1 MHFNLQ
7 RILLIVGIASIHA
20 KPTPLFSKPTT
31 LSLSSRKIGGASV
44 SRKRGLHVSRALKRS
59 LSPTSIPLT
68 DDFRGTELEWYGSIQ
83 GKLYNIGTPPQDFTV
98 VFDTGSGELVIPGT
112 NCTTSCANQ
121 KKFDPTQSST
131 FKPNAGDGIFE
142 ESFLTGG
149 DASPWGLKDWSMSL
163 VEVSDTMTVGGLSV
177 SDVSFLLIQN
187 QSQPFSEDPYDG
199 ILGLSTTSSATSF
212 FQGLITQGLPPIYG
226 FYMAPHSVGGAEM
239 TLGGVDSSKFTSQ
252 TTFAPIVADGHG
264 AWILNSSGIAVNGQT
279 NDVLAV
285 HTEVLFDTGT
295 TNVFLP
301 LAMAEAL
308 YAFISPEI
316 QPNPTEPGAWGI
328 PCSKVGSLPASVD
341 FTLQSVAGTAFNVTI
356 PSSELSVG
364 PFVGNNSLCQAMFNS
379 WPANF
384 SIPPII
390 GNSLFKHYYTTWD
403 SGNLALGF
411 ALISGYFSR

>member
-31 LSLSSRKIGGASV
+31 LSLSSRKIGGSQ
-44 SRKRGLHVSRALKRS
+44 L
-59 LSPTSIPLT
+59 
-68 DDFRGTELEWYGSIQ
+68 
-83 GKLYNIGTPPQDFTV
+83 GTPPQDFTV
-98 VFDTGSGELVIPGT
+98 VFDTGSDELVIPGT

-131 FKPNAGDGIFE
+131 FKLNTGDGIFE

-163 VEVSDTMTVGGLSV
+163 IEVSDTMTVGGLSV
-177 SDVSFLLIQN
+177 SNVSFLLIQN
-187 QSQPFSEDPYDG
+187 QSQYICEPFIRS
-199 ILGLSTTSSATSF
+199 
-212 FQGLITQGLPPIYG
+212 
-226 FYMAPHSVGGAEM
+226 MAFIWPPHSVGGAEM

-364 PFVGNNSLCQAMFNS
+364 PFIGNNSLCQAAFNS

-384 SIPPII
+384 TIPPII

-411 ALISGYFSR
+411 APICECSFQLGWIVEFDLNSIIQNLRNGLHGNT

>member
-1 MHFNLQ
+1 MNG
-7 RILLIVGIASIHA
+7 R
-20 KPTPLFSKPTT
+20 
-31 LSLSSRKIGGASV
+31 
-44 SRKRGLHVSRALKRS
+44 
-59 LSPTSIPLT
+59 
-68 DDFRGTELEWYGSIQ
+68 WYGSIQ

-98 VFDTGSGELVIPGT
+98 VFDTGSDELVIPGT

-177 SDVSFLLIQN
+177 SNVSFLLIQN

-212 FQGLITQGLPPIYG
+212 FQGLINQGLPRNDLWFLYG
-226 FYMAPHSVGGAEM
+226 PHSVGGAEM

-285 HTEVLFDTGT
+285 AYRSPLRHWHYERVLTASYGRGRAYHVLCIYSLT
-295 TNVFLP
+295 PNSQG
-301 LAMAEAL
+301 AL
-308 YAFISPEI
+308 RVYLSRDPT
-316 QPNPTEPGAWGI
+316 QPNRAR
-328 PCSKVGSLPASVD
+328 SVGYPV
-341 FTLQSVAGTAFNVTI
+341 FKAFNVTI
-356 PSSELSVG
+356 PSSEFIVG
-364 PFVGNNSLCQAMFNS
+364 PFVGNNSLCQATFNS

-384 SIPPII
+384 TIPPII
-390 GNSLFKHYYTTWD
+390 GNSLLKHYYTTWD

-411 ALISGYFSR
+411 ALICWMVELELNSIIQNLRNGFHDNT